1 MCHLWCNHKLK
12 KYLYGQYILLNNSYL
27 LIMSNAQVHTKVD
40 LRFKLR
46 EADWIP
52 AEVKDKMIELVSI
65 DFEIY
70 FNN

>member
-1 MCHLWCNHKLK
+1 
-12 KYLYGQYILLNNSYL
+12 
-27 LIMSNAQVHTKVD
+27 MSNAQVHTKVD